1 MNILQVKMIEVTELQ
16 PLLLGGSVTAG
27 ARTRTGR
34 SRTWDW
40 EAVRSEAASR
50 LELLLLG
57 GGVTAGAE
65 PRRARSWSWALS
77 PARCRSTP
85 RARELAATCVRAE
98 RNGRNLLLTLAS
110 GTYIRPKFLSIA
122 RQLSRYSIPFPPAV
136 PAPSIWAAAI
146 T

>member
-50 LELLLLG
+50 LEPLLLG
-57 GGVTAGAE
+57 GGVAAGAGTRTGRSRDARAAGAG
-65 PRRARSWSWALS
+65 PGRRRAADRRHVRESW
-77 PARCRSTP
+77 RR
-85 RARELAATCVRAE
+85 RAYKL
-98 RNGRNLLLTLAS
+98 G
-110 GTYIRPKFLSIA
+110 GTGEIS
-122 RQLSRYSIPFPPAV
+122 S
-136 PAPSIWAAAI
+136 
-146 T
+146 